1 MRLNWQK
8 DAERKEKQNSEE
20 KIRLMMGWL
29 PRTIVTI
36 GFCAHNTERVFT
48 EEDNGSDED
57 DKRERGKIFGQ
68 TFFDSGQ
75 LMTLIEHE

>member
-8 DAERKEKQNSEE
+8 DAERKGKQNSEK

-29 PRTIVTI
+29 PPTIVTI
-36 GFCAHNTERVFT
+36 GFVLTT
-48 EEDNGSDED
+48 P
-57 DKRERGKIFGQ
+57 RESPPTMTTGAMKTTRQRNFGQ